1 MMLCCRRALCPNP
14 VFWWGDSWGSWGLNP
29 SPTMQYTYEARC
41 GCSAFET
48 LKWEACC
55 VEVSMLAGISSS
67 QNGLSFVETR
77 SRKSCWE
84 RFCHATSR
92 EVKVIVKPT
101 KHHLPQIHQNP
112 QPPTS
117 PNPQHPPTQFHYR
130 ANLLFFRSDKRWA
143 VGWCQRAWSLEI
155 FQSQGS
161 PSLKTSTFQLFP
173 KTAVN
178 FYGES
183 QPILSFRGV
192 NRFQSGN
199 TGEVLGLE
207 HPQVPGMFR

>member
-55 VEVSMLAGISSS
+55 VELSMLAGISSS

-130 ANLLFFRSDKRWA
+130 ATPLIFQVRQKVSSGVMPKSLVTGNLSEPGKPKFENFLLFNFFQKQLSIFM
-143 VGWCQRAWSLEI
+143 GSL
-155 FQSQGS
+155 SQ
-161 PSLKTSTFQLFP
+161 
-173 KTAVN
+173 
-178 FYGES
+178 
-183 QPILSFRGV
+183 
-192 NRFQSGN
+192 
-199 TGEVLGLE
+199 
-207 HPQVPGMFR
+207 